1 MLSQTKPNITYYT
14 DGLFDYNA
22 YKLCEFK
29 LEDDKLF
36 SQTQKDILK
45 QLFTTNYADNHLP
58 DLYVREEVLKLDYKP
73 LTGDGNAPPFV
84 YSKLSLDEDFVYDK
98 DKQAFENSMNRFIKQ
113 ETDRGDGTVY
123 EEKGDFFI
131 SALPLIYSRTTL
143 EHGIWK
149 LSLGDMRER
158 IDHNTEPLHE
168 KYTSFWHNIY
178 DYYEQYI
185 EIDTQAQVIRVLLLV
200 SD

>member
-1 MLSQTKPNITYYT
+1 MISQTKPNITYYT
-14 DGLFDYNA
+14 DGSFDYNA

-29 LEDDKLF
+29 LKDDKLF
-36 SQTQKDILK
+36 SQSQQDILQ
-45 QLFTTNYADNHLP
+45 QLLNTKYRDSHLP
-58 DLYVREEVLKLDYKP
+58 DLFVRDEALKIGYKP
-73 LTGDGNAPPFV
+73 DTGDGNAPPFV
-84 YSKLSLDEDFVYDK
+84 YSKLSIEEDFVYYK
-98 DKQAFENSMNRFIKQ
+98 DKHAFKDSMNRFITK
-113 ETDRGDGTVY
+113 ETDCGDGTFDTEQGNLFRNAISNLY
-123 EEKGDFFI
+123 EH
-131 SALPLIYSRTTL
+131 TTL

-185 EIDTQAQVIRVLLLV
+185 EIDTQVQVIRVLLFV

>member
-1 MLSQTKPNITYYT
+1 MFSQTKPNITYYT

-22 YKLCEFK
+22 YKLCKFK

-36 SQTQKDILK
+36 SQSQQDILK
-45 QLFTTNYADNHLP
+45 QLFTTKYGDSYLP
-58 DLYVREEVLKLDYKP
+58 DLYVREEVLKVGYTP

-84 YSKLSLDEDFVYDK
+84 YSKLNIDEDFVYYK
-98 DKQAFENSMNRFIKQ
+98 DKQAFEDSMNRFIKK
-113 ETDRGDGTVY
+113 ETDCGDGTFDT
-123 EEKGDFFI
+123 EQGDFFRNSI
-131 SALPLIYSRTTL
+131 SHLYERTTL

-149 LSLGDMRER
+149 LSLGDMRKR
-158 IDHNTEPLHE
+158 IDHNTAPLHE
-168 KYTSFWHNIY
+168 KYRDFWHNIY

>member
-1 MLSQTKPNITYYT
+1 MFSQTKPNITYYT

-22 YKLCEFK
+22 YKLCKFK

-36 SQTQKDILK
+36 SQSQQDILK
-45 QLFTTNYADNHLP
+45 QLFTTKYGDSYLP
-58 DLYVREEVLKLDYKP
+58 DLYVREEVLKVGYTP

-84 YSKLSLDEDFVYDK
+84 YSKLNIDEDFVYYK
-98 DKQAFENSMNRFIKQ
+98 DKQAFEDSMNRFIKQ
-113 ETDRGDGTVY
+113 ETDRGDGTFDT
-123 EEKGDFFI
+123 EQGDFFRNAI
-131 SALPLIYSRTTL
+131 SHLYERTTL
-143 EHGIWK
+143 EHGMWK

-158 IDHNTEPLHE
+158 IDHTVEPLHE
-168 KYTSFWHNIY
+168 KYRDFWHNIY